1 MHKYAERMSAMMRYN
16 MIAIKLGPNDYN
28 GLLVDLDEVV
38 EGRTIYELKRK
49 GAKILAQE
57 MREKKDL
64 LPNFKFDINEIY
76 RERTKTDISEFE
88 MKNLEIVKIL
98 LELNDKSILFEGK
111 FRV

>member
-16 MIAIKLGPNDYN
+16 MIAIKLGPNYYN
-28 GLLVDLDEVV
+28 GLLVDSDEVV

-88 MKNLEIVKIL
+88 MENSEIVEIL
-98 LELNDKSILFEGK
+98 LELNDNGILFEGK
-111 FRV
+111 FQV

>member
-28 GLLVDLDEVV
+28 GLLVDK
-38 EGRTIYELKRK
+38 RT

-64 LPNFKFDINEIY
+64 LPNFNFDINEIY
-76 RERTKTDISEFE
+76 RERTKTDISELE
-88 MKNLEIVKIL
+88 MENSEIVQIL
-98 LELNDKSILFEGK
+98 LELNDDAILFEGK

>member
-1 MHKYAERMSAMMRYN
+1 MMRYN

-38 EGRTIYELKRK
+38 EGRTIYELKK
-49 GAKILAQE
+49 NGAKILAQE
-57 MREKKDL
+57 MREREDL